1 MRTPKCNASAG
12 RRGGKCHFAV
22 DRCGGDAHAIMPQYP
37 GAGLCQCGVAW
48 QRPKMATST
57 LWDSVGN
64 TPLLRIA
71 SLSKLTGCEIFG
83 KAEFMNPG
91 ASIKDRAAKSM
102 IAGAEARGDL
112 RPGGT
117 IVEGTAG
124 NTGIGLAMLGRERGY
139 NVVVTM
145 PDNQAREKY
154 ELLGAMG
161 ADVRQVPVVPFANPN
176 HFFHQARELSVQ
188 HGWYWANQFENLDNS
203 GAHYTTTG
211 PEIFAQAG
219 HVDVLVSAVGTGGTI
234 AGVSRFLREKFP
246 ALHVLA
252 VDPDG
257 SGIYSYVKTGE
268 FKCSGSSITEG
279 IGIMRATA
287 NFATGRVDDVM
298 HLSDQPM
305 LEMLYHLAA
314 HDGLV
319 VGTSAALNVRAAYEY
334 AMAHRGSGKRIV
346 TMLCDHGSRYTS
358 KVFNKEFLATRNL
371 VPRGLQDYVSM
382 AGSRLS

>member
-1 MRTPKCNASAG
+1 
-12 RRGGKCHFAV
+12 
-22 DRCGGDAHAIMPQYP
+22 
-37 GAGLCQCGVAW
+37 
-48 QRPKMATST
+48 MATST

-91 ASIKDRAAKSM
+91 ASIKDRVAKSM

-161 ADVRQVPVVPFANPN
+161 ADVRQVPVVPFDNPS
-176 HFFHQARELSVQ
+176 HFFHQARELSEH
-188 HGWYWANQFENLDNS
+188 HGWYWANQFENPDNRE
-203 GAHYTTTG
+203 AHYTTTG
-211 PEIFAQAG
+211 PEIAAQAG

-234 AGVSRFLREKFP
+234 AGVSRFLREQFP
-246 ALHVLA
+246 LLHILA

-257 SGIYSYVKTGE
+257 SGIYSYVKTGQL
-268 FKCSGSSITEG
+268 KCSGTSITEG
-279 IGIMRATA
+279 IGIMRVTA
-287 NFATGRVDDVM
+287 NFATAIIDDAM
-298 HLSDQPM
+298 HLSDQAM

-334 AMAHRGSGKRIV
+334 ALAHRDTGKRIV
-346 TMLCDHGSRYTS
+346 TLLCDHGSRYTS

-371 VPRGLQDYVSM
+371 VPRGLQ
-382 AGSRLS
+382 A